1 MTTESI
7 NASIVAARLTGHL
20 KAMIQLGEIEKDDD
34 TAIMHTK
41 VLIST
46 YTGNEF
52 NRACDAWLLEFKQDL
67 KKYESLRIKNA
78 KK

>member
-20 KAMIQLGEIEKDDD
+20 KAMIDLAIHEKDYN
-34 TAIMHTK
+34 TAIMHLK
-41 VLIST
+41 VLISS
-46 YTGNEF
+46 YTGNEY

-67 KKYESLRIKNA
+67 KKYESLRITNP